1 MFHRAILFIV
11 FSFLLLPLFG
21 QDCGLYD
28 EDQSYWL
35 PKYLEHLAANDLN
48 TFTSTEYKI
57 PIVLHLVARNNGV
70 GRAKVATALN
80 VLCELNDAY
89 AATGISFYL
98 PEEGIHFINHDGIF
112 TDNQLAI
119 NQLAMQNE
127 RRDSALNVFIVNSVG
142 ASNVVGL
149 YDANKDWVLLQR
161 NVFTSG
167 NKTLAH
173 EIGHFFALLH
183 PHFGWDGLAWD
194 LAIHGNPSPEMAS
207 DGVTLTEKMDGSN
220 CEAAGDLLCD
230 TPPDYNFGLGWSQS
244 CDYDGG
250 ATDPDG
256 ILVNPDERLIMSYF
270 NDNCRQ
276 LFSEEQI
283 TIMQLD
289 VEHPSREYLHPDYVP
304 TAEAL
309 AAVPA
314 LIAPAGMTNITSNS
328 LDFAWEAVPDAAYYY
343 IEYDRSPDFDL
354 DPQGMITTEN
364 VVSITHPWLSG
375 LNYYWRVLPWNEL
388 HFCSPPSTTQ
398 QFHLDITSSTLSEN
412 QKNNL
417 TFFATSESLHL
428 KHELTDSKEFD
439 LKIYSLAGRTIFSKT
454 IHLPS
459 GKGNYRLNTPIMPN
473 GIFIVA
479 IAGEIQMNELV
490 YFP

>member
-11 FSFLLLPLFG
+11 FSLLLLPLFS
-21 QDCGLYD
+21 QDCGLSD

-35 PKYLEHLAANDLN
+35 PRYLEHLAANDLK
-48 TFTSTEYKI
+48 TFTSTEYKV

-80 VLCELNDAY
+80 MLCELNDSY

-98 PEEGIHFINHDGIF
+98 PEEGINFINHDGIF
-112 TDNQLAI
+112 TDNNLAV

-142 ASNVVGL
+142 ASNVVGF
-149 YDANKDWVLLQR
+149 YDANKDWVLLQKS
-161 NVFTSG
+161 VFVSG

-194 LAIHGNPSPEMAS
+194 LTIHGNPSPEIAS
-207 DGVTLTEKMDGSN
+207 NGVTLTEKMDGSN
-220 CEAAGDLLCD
+220 CAVAGDLLCD
-230 TPPDYNFGLGWSQS
+230 TPPDYNFGIGWTQS
-244 CDYDGG
+244 CDYAGG

-270 NDNCRQ
+270 NDSCRQ

-283 TIMQLD
+283 AVMQLD
-289 VEHPSREYLHPDYVP
+289 VEHPSRAYLHPDYEP

-309 AAVPA
+309 PAAPA
-314 LIAPAGMTNITSNS
+314 LVSPIGMMNITSNT
-328 LDFAWEAVPDAAYYY
+328 LDFVWEAVPNASHYY
-343 IEYDRSPDFDL
+343 IEYDRSPYFDL
-354 DPQGMITTEN
+354 NPQGMVTTQN
-364 VVSITHPWLSG
+364 AVSISQPWLSG
-375 LNYYWRVLPWNEL
+375 LNYYWRVLTWNEL
-388 HFCSPPSTTQ
+388 HFCSPPSATQ
-398 QFHLDITSSTLSEN
+398 QFNLDITSSTLSEN
-412 QKNNL
+412 PKNTL
-417 TFFATSESLHL
+417 GVFATSESLNL
-428 KHELTDSKEFD
+428 EYQLTDSQEFD
-439 LKIYSLAGRTIFSKT
+439 LKIYNLAGRTIFSKP

-459 GKGNYRLNTPIMPN
+459 GKGIYRLNTPSLPN

-479 IAGEIQMNELV
+479 IAGEIQMNKLV